1 MIHCHLRRERC
12 VPVFLVAQV
21 ITSPYSDS
29 IFLSFFLACLL
40 ACQSHQNLT
49 SASANSVF
57 RSSANKAKLDLPVR
71 QKSGNASRR
80 LQLYHEETQE
90 TSQEAQKRL
99 KAERQRDASR
109 RQYQT
114 AEQKCSWLLD
124 HSEAVMLAAMKMKR
138 EERRKQRY
146 KSNYTTSNFA
156 NSQIHKFFNFENV
169 RRR

>member
-29 IFLSFFLACLL
+29 IFLSFLLACLL

-90 TSQEAQKRL
+90 TSQESQKRL

-114 AEQKCSWLLD
+114 AEQIKVL
-124 HSEAVMLAAMKMKR
+124 VAAGSQR
-138 EERRKQRY
+138 SRNACRHENETRRTMQ
-146 KSNYTTSNFA
+146 TA
-156 NSQIHKFFNFENV
+156 IQE
-169 RRR
+169 